1 MDLRNLEGASLYAI
15 RNQRITRRPMSRR
28 LSDTNP
34 YLRDPAVR
42 ERMVIKS
49 VVTSSAI
56 DGIRVS
62 FEASRQGRRKLS
74 ARKRRVNGKNVAIP
88 HTR

>member
-1 MDLRNLEGASLYAI
+1 MSAKLS
-15 RNQRITRRPMSRR
+15 QR
-28 LSDTNP
+28 NP
-34 YLRDPAVR
+34 YLRDLKVR

-62 FEASRQGRRKLS
+62 FEGSRPGTRKLS
-74 ARKRRVNGKNVAIP
+74 ARKRRVNGKKVETP

>member
-1 MDLRNLEGASLYAI
+1 
-15 RNQRITRRPMSRR
+15 MSTK
-28 LSDTNP
+28 LSESNP
-34 YLRDPAVR
+34 YLRDRKVR

-62 FEASRQGRRKLS
+62 FEGPRQRTRKLS
-74 ARKRRVNGKNVAIP
+74 TRKRRVNRKKAETP
-88 HTR
+88 RTR